1 VEVVCRLTVAVYT
14 GDRLHGATHIL
25 NYRGLPPANH
35 LATPANHLATPANH
49 LATPANHLATPANHL
64 ATPANY
70 LATPANYLATPAKRL
85 VKWPELRVLTENGY
99 FYPFL

>member
-1 VEVVCRLTVAVYT
+1 
-14 GDRLHGATHIL
+14 
-25 NYRGLPPANH
+25 
-35 LATPANHLATPANH
+35 LATPANHSATPANYLATPANY
-49 LATPANHLATPANHL
+49 LATPANYL

-99 FYPFL
+99 FYPFLHMNGLAGGVWFGHAENHPNDSGCGVGGVCIHFH